1 MATNNYADQK
11 ATLGDVQKAIKEL
24 QEAEQKTKEPEKRI
38 VITEV
43 YGGCRNLRITDEG
56 TYCAAYI
63 HGGWEKIEPDACDH
77 CQREKYLMGKSR
89 QEVLDL
95 ITRTLEKKAEQMVR
109 ANLETD
115 IYDNPGGREDIAQ
128 AVLDALL
135 EVK

>member
-1 MATNNYADQK
+1 MNH
-11 ATLGDVQKAIKEL
+11 
-24 QEAEQKTKEPEKRI
+24 PEKRI

-77 CQREKYLMGKSR
+77 CQREKYMSGKSR
-89 QEVLDL
+89 EEILKIAARAIMPL
-95 ITRTLEKKAEQMVR
+95 IPIDREMELIPRYEDALQLQKERAKKLATVML
-109 ANLETD
+109 N
-115 IYDNPGGREDIAQ
+115 
-128 AVLDALL
+128 ALL

>member
-1 MATNNYADQK
+1 MNQ
-11 ATLGDVQKAIKEL
+11 
-24 QEAEQKTKEPEKRI
+24 PEKRI

-63 HGGWEKIEPDACDH
+63 HGGWEKIKPDACDH
-77 CQREKYLMGKSR
+77 CQHEKYLMGKSR
-89 QEVLDL
+89 QDVLNI
-95 ITRTLEKKAEQMVR
+95 ITQALEKKADEMAR
-109 ANLETD
+109 ANQETD
-115 IYDNPGGREDIAQ
+115 IYESPGGREDIAQ